1 MEYRGIWIFF
11 CVLWF
16 LLGAAVAGYPVRVA
30 RLLGR
35 KGDLPPSRFLT
46 ALRMIGVVV
55 AIGALAKAVFRSGE
69 SMSDMK
75 AGLSFLVIA
84 LSPAMGSSGGRK

>member
-16 LLGAAVAGYPVRVA
+16 VLGAAVAAYPVRVA

-35 KGDLPPSRFLT
+35 KGDLPTRPLT
-46 ALRMIGVVV
+46 VWRILGVVV
-55 AIGALAKAVFRSGE
+55 AVGALAKLLSVL
-69 SMSDMK
+69 M
-75 AGLSFLVIA
+75 AG
-84 LSPAMGSSGGRK
+84 

>member
-16 LLGAAVAGYPVRVA
+16 LLGAGVAVYPVRVA

-35 KGDLPPSRFLT
+35 KGDLAPSRLLT
-46 ALRMIGVVV
+46 AWRIMGVVFAV
-55 AIGALAKAVFRSGE
+55 GALAKLFSVFASQ
-69 SMSDMK
+69 
-75 AGLSFLVIA
+75 
-84 LSPAMGSSGGRK
+84 